1 MTPHYLVADAIAAL
15 NLLLAT
21 GWLVKAIGAIRGVPT
36 LPDLTLRAMPLPDL
50 DATQGP
56 DVTVVVPACNE
67 EQAIEATLSSL
78 LGSAGVRLEIIA
90 IDDRSTDR
98 TGSRMDRVAA
108 QALPAGSPHTLE
120 VIHNRDLPEGWIG
133 KPHALALGADRARAP
148 WLLFSDGDMQFDP
161 RAIALG
167 LGFAQA
173 DRADHLVLAYTL
185 DLKSVAE
192 AAVMGAFGALSLW
205 NFRPWRV
212 ADHRARDFFGAGGFS
227 LVRREVYE
235 QLGGFRAVRMEVVE
249 DLRLALEIKRA
260 GYRQRFVL
268 GPGLARV
275 RWIEGAL
282 GLVAVLEKN
291 GFAGLRYRT
300 GLALLA
306 FFGLAVQIALPLA
319 AMALGGWPAVAG
331 LLVYATIALA
341 YQANRPISQASP
353 WLAVLFA
360 PATAILLFALIR
372 STVLALTRDGV
383 EWRGTRYPLKE
394 LRRNAGRSWR

>member
-1 MTPHYLVADAIAAL
+1 MTPLYLVADAIAAL

-21 GWLVKAIGAIRGVPT
+21 GWLVKAVGAIRGVPT

-120 VIHNRDLPEGWIG
+120 VIHNRDLPAGWIG

-212 ADHRARDFFGAGGFS
+212 ADQRARDFFGAGGFS

-249 DLRLALEIKRA
+249 DLRLALMIKRA

-268 GPGLARV
+268 GPGLASV

-319 AMALGGWPAVAG
+319 AMALGGWPAAAG

-353 WLAVLFA
+353 WLAVFFA

-372 STVLALTRDGV
+372 SMALALTRDGV

>member
-1 MTPHYLVADAIAAL
+1 MTAVHLAADSIAVL

-21 GWLVKAIGAIRGVPT
+21 GWLLKAVAALRGVPT
-36 LPDLTLRAMPLPDL
+36 LADLTQKSMPLPDL
-50 DATQGP
+50 DGTEGP

-67 EQAIEATLSSL
+67 EQAIEATLRSL

-98 TGSRMDRVAA
+98 TGARMDRVAA
-108 QALPAGSPHTLE
+108 EAISAGSPHTLR
-120 VIHNRDLPEGWIG
+120 VIHNRELPAGWIG
-133 KPHALALGADRARAP
+133 KPHALAVGADQARAS

-167 LGFAQA
+167 LGYAQA
-173 DRADHLVLAYTL
+173 ERADHLVLAFTL

-192 AAVMGAFGALSLW
+192 EAVMGAFGALSLW
-205 NFRPWRV
+205 NFRPWKI
-212 ADHRARDFFGAGGFS
+212 ADDQARDFFGAGGFS
-227 LVRREVYE
+227 LVRRQVYE
-235 QLGGFRAVRMEVVE
+235 ELGGFGAVRMEVVE
-249 DLRLALEIKRA
+249 DLRLALKIKRA

-268 GPGLARV
+268 GPGLARI
-275 RWIEGAL
+275 RWIEGAF

-319 AMALGGWPAVAG
+319 AMALGGWSALAG
-331 LLVYATIALA
+331 LLVYATIVLA
-341 YQANRPISQASP
+341 YQADRPISQVSP
-353 WLAVLFA
+353 WLAVFFA

-372 STVLALTRDGV
+372 SMALALARGGV
-383 EWRGTRYPLKE
+383 EWRGTRYPLEE
-394 LRRNAGRSWR
+394 LRRNAGRDWR